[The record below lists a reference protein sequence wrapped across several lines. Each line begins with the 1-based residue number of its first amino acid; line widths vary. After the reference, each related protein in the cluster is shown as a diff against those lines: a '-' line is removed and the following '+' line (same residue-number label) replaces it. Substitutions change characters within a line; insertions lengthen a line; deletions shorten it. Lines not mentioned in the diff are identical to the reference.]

1 MTNRREA
8 DSSVVGTTD
17 ERRVLDWQR
26 RDGDGETVYEIEY
39 SEPLSEPVIR
49 SPPWFGPTSG
59 GTVPNGE
66 QVVWLPD
73 GERIPAVEVALEV
86 EGTTLR
92 VRRREPSVWTR
103 VRRWIPFC
111 R

>member
-1 MTNRREA
+1 MI
-8 DSSVVGTTD
+8 GTTD
-17 ERRVLDWQR
+17 DRHIVDWQK
-26 RDGDGETVYEIEY
+26 RDVNGETAYEIEY

-49 SPPWFGPTSG
+49 NPPWFGPTSG

-66 QVVWLPD
+66 QIVRLPD
-73 GERIPAVEVALEV
+73 GERIPAAEVALEV
-86 EGTTLR
+86 DGTTLR

-103 VRRWIPFC
+103 VRRLIPFV